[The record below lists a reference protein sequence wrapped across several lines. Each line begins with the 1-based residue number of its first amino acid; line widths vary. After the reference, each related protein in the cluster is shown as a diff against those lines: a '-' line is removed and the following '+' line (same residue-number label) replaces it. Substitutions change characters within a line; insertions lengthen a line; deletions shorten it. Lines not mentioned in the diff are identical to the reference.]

1 MAISTALGWTKALE
15 MNGRWL
21 RPRPDGSKA
30 ANAIMSRPSLA
41 VIMDPIESI
50 KPHKDSSLAML
61 LEAQNRGWKIHY
73 GQLNDIWLRDGE
85 AFGRLTNL
93 QVEDHPSKW
102 FDLGDVAV
110 TPLGDMDVIL
120 MRKDPPFDIEYV
132 FSTYVLQRAEEHGAL
147 VVNRPQGLRDANEK
161 AFLSWFPNCAPS
173 ALITRSLEEMRA
185 FTVEHRRVVIKP
197 LDLMGGRSV
206 FVIDSE
212 DGNRNV
218 IFETVTHYGARYAML
233 QKYLPD
239 IAHSGDRRII
249 LIDGQPI
256 PMALVR
262 IPRPGDHRGN
272 MDVGARTE
280 VRPLTDREMWI
291 CEQVGP
297 VLRDKGLLFTGIDI
311 IGDFMTELNV
321 TSPTGIRELERAS
334 DIQITKQ
341 MFDAISSKLG

>member
-1 MAISTALGWTKALE
+1 M
-15 MNGRWL
+15 
-21 RPRPDGSKA
+21 SK
-30 ANAIMSRPSLA
+30 PKLA

-50 KPHKDSSLAML
+50 TPYKDSSLAML
-61 LEAQNRGWKIHY
+61 IEAQRRGWEIRY
-73 GQLNDIWLRDGE
+73 GQLHDIWLRDGE
-85 AFGRLTNL
+85 AFGRLTTL
-93 QVEDHPSKW
+93 QVADDSSKW
-102 FDLGDVAV
+102 FELGDVAV

-120 MRKDPPFDIEYV
+120 MRKDPPFDMEYIV
-132 FSTYVLQRAEEHGAL
+132 ATYVLQRAEDHGAV

-161 AFLSWFPNCAPS
+161 AFLAWFPNCAPPS
-173 ALITRSLEEMRA
+173 LITRSLEEMRA

-206 FVIDSE
+206 FVTDAE

-233 QKYLPD
+233 QKYLPE

-256 PMALVR
+256 PLALVR
-262 IPRPGDHRGN
+262 IPSAGDHRGN
-272 MDVGARTE
+272 MDAGAQTE

-291 CEQVGP
+291 CEQIGP
-297 VLRDKGLLFTGIDI
+297 VLRDKGLLFTGIDV

-321 TSPTGIRELERAS
+321 TSPTGIRELERES
-334 DIQITKQ
+334 GTQITKQ
-341 MFDAISSKLG
+341 MFDAIASKLE